1 MSNPAKSIAF
11 PCSQHLFE
19 RIDEAS
25 RRTGI
30 SVEKYVSQV
39 VEDHFFPAT
48 KRRRDYY
55 TPRCFYT
62 YEIDP
67 D

>member
-1 MSNPAKSIAF
+1 MPNPDTTISF
-11 PCSQHLFE
+11 PCSPRLFE
-19 RIDEAS
+19 RIEEAS
-25 RRTGI
+25 RQQGV
-30 SVEKYVSQV
+30 SVEKHVAQV
-39 VEDHFFPAT
+39 VEDHFFPAA

-55 TPRCFYT
+55 ARRRFYT

>member
-1 MSNPAKSIAF
+1 MTNTEKTIRF
-11 PCSQHLFE
+11 PCRPRLYE
-19 RIDEAS
+19 RIAEAS
-25 RRTGI
+25 RRAGV
-30 SVEKYVSQV
+30 SVEKHVAQV
-39 VEDHFFPAT
+39 VEDHFFPAA

>member
-1 MSNPAKSIAF
+1 MPNSDKTITFTCRN
-11 PCSQHLFE
+11 QLYE
-19 RIDEAS
+19 RIEEAS
-25 RRTGI
+25 RRAGVTI
-30 SVEKYVSQV
+30 DKHVAQV
-39 VEDHFFPAT
+39 VEDHFFPAA

-55 TPRCFYT
+55 ARRRFYT